1 MSNNEN
7 NEQQVD
13 AKELRKMAVT
23 ECGQWLDRIMP
34 LLSDMEQKR
43 DTANQLIMS
52 LHESRMTWLERA
64 ANVIDVDVRRG
75 VFDGHFGLYWSDVD
89 GNILQDEETGKPVL
103 EMTCIGD
110 LYKCLTTKD
119 DALTLAKDGEEDQ
132 AEVVQ

>member
-1 MSNNEN
+1 MTKQDNDTQE
-7 NEQQVD
+7 VD
-13 AKELRKMAVT
+13 AKELRKMAVR

-89 GNILQDEETGKPVL
+89 GNILLDEETGEPQL
-103 EMTCIGD
+103 EMTNIDD
-110 LYKCLTTKD
+110 LYKCLTTQD
-119 DALTLAKDGEEDQ
+119 EALKTLKGGEGGEK
-132 AEVVQ
+132 EVVQ